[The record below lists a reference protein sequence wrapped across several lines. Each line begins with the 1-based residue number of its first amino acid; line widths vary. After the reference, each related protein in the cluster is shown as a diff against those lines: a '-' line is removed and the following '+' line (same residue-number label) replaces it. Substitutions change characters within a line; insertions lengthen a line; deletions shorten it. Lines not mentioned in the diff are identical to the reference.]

1 VFKIAAKGELIMKN
15 EIITNSILAMT
26 KTLSEILHSIEQ
38 LDIRLAVI
46 AQLLTDSKTETA
58 RTLPK
63 EDYD

>member
-1 VFKIAAKGELIMKN
+1 MKN
-15 EIITNSILAMT
+15 EIITKSVLSMT

-46 AQLLTDSKTETA
+46 AKLLTDSKTETA
-58 RTLPK
+58 RTLHK